1 MPSGQPA
8 GRRRYKMQLPATAGA
23 AAAGTAS
30 PESSETAATA
40 AEAATTASITTATA
54 AAQSG
59 KKDPEQDTAQ
69 GCEQDDQQNDAQN
82 EQLFSGQPSLGRA
95 LGRCEL
101 WAIAGQLD
109 AGILRDDVGDPCS
122 HQRYGAVVVI
132 LPQQRDRF
140 AAKASDLAIRQDR
153 FQPVADFDAV
163 FVVLHRQQDQDS
175 VVRGFAPDSPLL
187 VQGHGVALDVGAVQ
201 GIYCDH
207 GNLRLRFLVELLAD
221 VIELRDGGLIKDVS
235 EVVDVVGGA
244 QLGDRLG

>member
-8 GRRRYKMQLPATAGA
+8 GRRRYKIQLPASAGA

-30 PESSETAATA
+30 AESSETAATA
-40 AEAATTASITTATA
+40 AEAATTTTTSITTATA

-122 HQRYGAVVVI
+122 HQRYGAVV
-132 LPQQRDRF
+132 PGMFRS
-140 AAKASDLAIRQDR
+140 KAPCSRAW
-153 FQPVADFDAV
+153 A
-163 FVVLHRQQDQDS
+163 
-175 VVRGFAPDSPLL
+175 
-187 VQGHGVALDVGAVQ
+187 
-201 GIYCDH
+201 
-207 GNLRLRFLVELLAD
+207 
-221 VIELRDGGLIKDVS
+221 
-235 EVVDVVGGA
+235 
-244 QLGDRLG
+244 